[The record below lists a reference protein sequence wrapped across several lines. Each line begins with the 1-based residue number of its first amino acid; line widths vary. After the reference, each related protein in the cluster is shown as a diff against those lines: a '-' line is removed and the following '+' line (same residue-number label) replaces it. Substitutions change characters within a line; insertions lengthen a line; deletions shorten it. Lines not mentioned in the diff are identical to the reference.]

1 MENTLLEIL
10 ELAVKKHN
18 KGQINEA
25 EKLYVQAI
33 ELDETHPTAYYNLG
47 LIYQEKQDDESAEL
61 FFQKTIELNPSYVES
76 YMRLA
81 QLYYKHNLH
90 ELELLQYEKALRI
103 DSSREEIYHNLG
115 RIYLKNYE
123 FEKALVS
130 FKKLL
135 IVEPNNVDILNKVG
149 SCYQLLNDIPQ
160 AKLYYEK
167 ALSLN
172 PHNISTLYNLSY
184 IYLLQKD
191 YLRGFDLY
199 RNRYSVVVRGD
210 TQGGVAYPPTLLTP
224 ADDIKDKTVYIS
236 HEQGLGDTITF
247 ARFFPLFVEK
257 GAKIVSY
264 VPPSLTKL
272 LAYNYPEI
280 NFIAPNSDITFD
292 YNFPMMEAP
301 YLLRTTFENIP
312 FCEKYLQVNSAD
324 TLHFQEKQQFT
335 SKYKLGI
342 VFKGSSADT
351 AIKNRSIN
359 VEALLQTLIKLPK
372 DIELFSLQ
380 YDATPEEL
388 ALLQK
393 YGVKDL
399 ANEIEDFYD
408 TAVMIDAMDMMVSV
422 DTSVLN
428 LCGALGKTT
437 IGLLNFT
444 NLWRWVQDTDTHSIW
459 YRSIS
464 LLQQTEYKN
473 WDNVLENLNQ
483 KIVEKLCL
491 TQ

>member
-1 MENTLLEIL
+1 MQRTLLQIL
-10 ELAVKKHN
+10 ELAVKRHN
-18 KGQINEA
+18 AGHLPAA
-25 EKLYVQAI
+25 EKLYVEAI
-33 ELDETHPTAYYNLG
+33 ELDESHPTAYYNLG

-61 FFQKTIELNPSYVES
+61 FFQKTIELNPTYVES
-76 YMRLA
+76 YMQLA
-81 QLYYKHNLH
+81 QLYSKHNLH
-90 ELELLQYEKALRI
+90 ELELLQYEKALKV
-103 DSSREEIYHNLG
+103 DSSRVDIYQNLG

-123 FEKALVS
+123 FEKALAS

-135 IVEPNNVDILNKVG
+135 IVEANNVDILNKVG
-149 SCYQLLNDIPQ
+149 SCYQLLNDISQ

-167 ALSLN
+167 ALSLD

-191 YLRGFDLY
+191 YLKGFDLY

-210 TQGGVAYPPTLLTP
+210 RQGGVAYPPTLLTP
-224 ADDIKDKTVYIS
+224 EDDVKDKLVYIS

-247 ARFFPLFVEK
+247 ARFFPLFLEK
-257 GAKIVSY
+257 GAKIISY

-272 LAYNYPEI
+272 LSYNYPEI
-280 NFIAPNSDITFD
+280 NFIPPNSNITFD

-301 YLLRTTFENIP
+301 YILQTTFEEIP

-324 TLHFQEKQQFT
+324 TRLFQEKQQFS

-359 VEALLQTLIKLPK
+359 AEALLQTLVKLPK

-380 YDATPEEL
+380 FDATDEEL

-393 YGVKDL
+393 YGVQDL
-399 ANEIEDFYD
+399 AKEIDDFYD

-428 LCGALGKTT
+428 LCGALGKST

-444 NLWRWVQDTDTHSIW
+444 NLWRWVEDEDTHSIW
-459 YRSIS
+459 YKSIS

>member
-1 MENTLLEIL
+1 MQKRLLTIL

-18 KGQINEA
+18 EGQISDA

-33 ELDETHPTAYYNLG
+33 ELDESHPTAYYNLG

-61 FFQKTIELNPSYVES
+61 FFQKTIELSPSYLES
-76 YMRLA
+76 YIQLA

-90 ELELLQYEKALRI
+90 ELELLQYEKALQI
-103 DSSREEIYHNLG
+103 DSSREEIYQNLG
-115 RIYLKNYE
+115 RIYVENYE
-123 FEKALVS
+123 FDKALAS

-135 IVEPNNVDILNKVG
+135 MFQTNNVDILNKVA
-149 SCYQLLNDIPQ
+149 SCSQLLNDIPQ

-167 ALSLN
+167 ALALD

-191 YLRGFDLY
+191 YLKGFDLY
-199 RNRYSVVVRGD
+199 RNRYNSVIRGD
-210 TQGGVAYPPTLLTP
+210 SQGGVAYPPTLLTP
-224 ADDIKDKTVYIS
+224 EDDIRDKTVYIS

-257 GAKIVSY
+257 GAKIISY

-272 LAYNYPEI
+272 FSYNYPEV

-292 YNFPMMEAP
+292 YNFPLMEAA
-301 YLLRTTFENIP
+301 YILRTSFENIP
-312 FCEKYLQVNSAD
+312 FCDKYLQVKSTDA
-324 TLHFQEKQQFT
+324 LLFQEKQQFT
-335 SKYKLGI
+335 SKYQIGI
-342 VFKGSSADT
+342 TFKGSTSET

-359 VEALLQTLIKLPK
+359 LEALLQTLIKLPK
-372 DIELFSLQ
+372 EIELFSLQ
-380 YDATPEEL
+380 YDTTPEEL

-399 ANEIEDFYD
+399 GREIKDFYD

-428 LCGALGKTT
+428 LCGALGKNT

-444 NLWRWVQDTDTHSIW
+444 NLWRWVQDEDTHSIW